1 MLEGS
6 RVIDKIVEVL
16 SPDEFKDSSIRD
28 VVNAIFSFHKENK
41 QISPSRL
48 INYLSE
54 SPEAA
59 ALITEA
65 VGLSEMVGDKEKA
78 LSDCIAKIKKDNIK
92 ERMAMIQDAIRIAHN
107 QKNDARVN
115 ELVAQYNDLI
125 KVGRA

>member
-1 MLEGS
+1 M
-6 RVIDKIVEVL
+6 
-16 SPDEFKDSSIRD
+16 
-28 VVNAIFSFHKENK
+28 VNAIFSFHKENK

-125 KVGRA
+125 KVGRV